1 MLLNLVIIV
10 VIILIGYLT
19 VSHFGFNPSHSSVI
33 NNIPPVASN
42 FKWET
47 QQPLPIRPFV
57 NKKNF
62 NPSMAIKTFQTLLK
76 IGYLLKTLIT
86 TM

>member
-1 MLLNLVIIV
+1 MLLNLVIVV
-10 VIILIGYLT
+10 VIILIGYFT
-19 VSHFGFNPSHSSVI
+19 VSHFWFYPSHSSVI

-42 FKWET
+42 FKWEA

-62 NPSMAIKTFQTLLK
+62 NPSMAIKNISDTPQDWLL
-76 IGYLLKTLIT
+76 IENTY
-86 TM
+86 